1 MIKEPQQRSSRWVS
15 TSIPQGEWDSPLALF
30 SSAEYHVNNLVSP
43 VLFHDGLSLVP
54 ANAVVVEI
62 APHALLQVCALV
74 VILPSVCKTVKA
86 DVIICENVNPFQWP
100 MDGHSSRD
108 VDIIILVSSG
118 YFSHLEYSMILI
130 AILACYLFIF
140 FHGGEE
146 VCICIC
152 SVAFQHSIPD
162 MKSLSVV

>member
-15 TSIPQGEWDSPLALF
+15 TSIPQAEWDSPLALY

-54 ANAVVVEI
+54 DNAVVVEI

-74 VILPSVCKTVKA
+74 VILPSVFKTVNA
-86 DVIICENVNPFQWP
+86 DVMIRENVNPFQWP

-118 YFSHLEYSMILI
+118 YFFHLEYSMIVI
-130 AILACYLFIF
+130 AILACYLSF
-140 FHGGEE
+140 FMGGRR
-146 VCICIC
+146 
-152 SVAFQHSIPD
+152 SVSV
-162 MKSLSVV
+162 SVVLPFNIASQT